1 MVGVNMETN
10 RENSK
15 ELLLVVDDDQEIRDL
30 LAAYLE
36 RHNFLVHK
44 AANGEEMFAL
54 LPQHV
59 YSLVVLDIMLPGEDG
74 RALGRKLRSFSK
86 VPLIFLT
93 ALGESQDKV
102 TGLELGADDYIV
114 KPFQPRE
121 LLARIRAVLRRSEP
135 REESATVPQNASTI
149 YSFNGW
155 ELHLT
160 ERHLR
165 DPDSVIVNLSGAEF
179 RLLRLFL
186 EHPTEVL
193 SRDFLQEAPSMG
205 LIDRSPFD
213 RSLDV
218 QICRLRSKLKDNGR
232 EARLIKTVR
241 GDGYVFS
248 ADVTTY

>member
-1 MVGVNMETN
+1 MDTN
-10 RENSK
+10 KENVK
-15 ELLLVVDDDQEIRDL
+15 ELLMVVDDDQEIRDL

-36 RHNFLVHK
+36 RHGFLVHK
-44 AANGEEMFAL
+44 AGSGEEMFTLLGQNVYAL
-54 LPQHV
+54 I
-59 YSLVVLDIMLPGEDG
+59 VLDIMLPGEDG
-74 RALGRKLRSFSK
+74 RALCKKLRGFSQ

-121 LLARIRAVLRRSEP
+121 LLARIRAVLRRVEP
-135 REESATVPQNASTI
+135 VEKSIPVPQGTASV
-149 YSFNGW
+149 YVFNGW

-165 DPDSVIVNLSGAEF
+165 DPAGVIVNLSGAEF

-193 SRDFLQEAPSMG
+193 SRDFLQEGPSMG

-218 QICRLRSKLKDNGR
+218 QICRLRGKLKDNGR

-248 ADVTTY
+248 ADVTTH